1 MACVGRKAV
10 ESAEP
15 RARACLRDIPAWV
28 VGRSAQF
35 GDVIDRIARLADYDV
50 PVLIEGETGTGKDVV
65 VRLLHYLSAR
75 AGRPFVPVNA
85 GALPDSLF
93 EKELFGHAAGAFTD
107 AKGGAKGLVEAA
119 QGGTLFL
126 DEIDSLSPHGQVALL
141 RFLQDGSYR
150 RVGAARDQI
159 ADVRVVTATNSD
171 PMSLVESGKVRRDLY
186 YRLSGVTVRIPPLR
200 ERPEDI
206 IPLAEHFLAKL
217 KATRQASRAC
227 RLGADLCAWLL
238 GQRWPGN
245 VRELRSA
252 IEHCFIMS
260 DTEVL
265 APPRGPRAETEG
277 EADGKAGPSGFR
289 ESKARAVSAFERGY
303 LVRLMQQHRG
313 NVTRAALAAG
323 KERKAFSRLLR
334 KYDMAR
340 SEFTEESA

>member
-1 MACVGRKAV
+1 MSLAERKAV
-10 ESAEP
+10 AAAMPVAPASA
-15 RARACLRDIPAWV
+15 ADIPTWV
-28 VGRSAQF
+28 IGRSPPF
-35 GDVIDRIARLADYDV
+35 GDVLDRIARLADYDV
-50 PVLIEGETGTGKDVV
+50 SVLIEGETGTGKDVI

-171 PMSLVESGKVRRDLY
+171 PLSLVESGKVRRDLY

-206 IPLAEHFLAKL
+206 IPLAEHFLAEL
-217 KATRQASRAC
+217 KARRRASRAY
-227 RLGADLCAWLL
+227 RLGPDLCAWLL

-252 IEHCFIMS
+252 VEHCFIMS

-265 APPRGPRAETEG
+265 TPPRGRLAGAE
-277 EADGKAGPSGFR
+277 GKTGPIGFR
-289 ESKARAVSAFERGY
+289 EAKARAVSAFERSY
-303 LVRLMQQHRG
+303 LKRLMQQHRG

-334 KYDMAR
+334 KYDMKRAL
-340 SEFTEESA
+340 FIEENA